1 VNLIVR
7 RLSAVAVAQ
16 PGVVGDN
23 SIEDAFMNI
32 DSDSGTPE
40 MRQDCPICGA
50 KLRQNLRYPLMLC
63 GSCVDQ
69 ASDESGRSLGFANID
84 ATGGFQ
90 AFYSDT
96 GEPYLDHVCFVLGVR
111 CCADEAHFGGI
122 VVQPIKRAANPSDG

>member
-16 PGVVGDN
+16 PVVVGDN
-23 SIEDAFMNI
+23 STEDALMNI

-40 MRQDCPICGA
+40 VYQDCPICGA
-50 KLRQNLRYPLMLC
+50 SLRQNLRYPFMLC
-63 GSCVDQ
+63 GACVDQ
-69 ASDESGRSLGFANID
+69 ATDKSGRSLEFANID

-90 AFYSDT
+90 AFYSDS
-96 GEPYLDHVCFVLGVR
+96 GEPYLDHVCFILGVR

-122 VVQPIKRAANPSDG
+122 VVQPINPTANPNEG